1 MLIVSPC
8 ACVRITAAASSREGM
23 ESADTDGL
31 IRSDDSIQT
40 DGAAAVS
47 PKEKSKRTRHRPSA
61 KK

>member
-1 MLIVSPC
+1 M
-8 ACVRITAAASSREGM
+8 RITAAASSREGM

-40 DGAAAVS
+40 DGAGAAVS